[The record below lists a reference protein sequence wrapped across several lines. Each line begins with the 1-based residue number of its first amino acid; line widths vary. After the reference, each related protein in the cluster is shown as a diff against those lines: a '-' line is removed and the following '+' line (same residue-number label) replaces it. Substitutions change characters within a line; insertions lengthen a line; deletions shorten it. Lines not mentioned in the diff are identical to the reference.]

1 MWLIQAGRLARKEAP
16 VRGFR
21 MPSLERLASIT
32 ARTPMVAAWAAA
44 AGFASGIVLNAVNR
58 GRGLMETVPWTDPV
72 VLRMAAVVAWLAIAA
87 RVAAAARSR
96 PDGGRTTA
104 RLALVSLAVLAASIA
119 WGVLGTTQHGRPATA
134 AAVASP
140 TASEESP

>member
-1 MWLIQAGRLARKEAP
+1 
-16 VRGFR
+16 
-21 MPSLERLASIT
+21 
-32 ARTPMVAAWAAA
+32 
-44 AGFASGIVLNAVNR
+44 
-58 GRGLMETVPWTDPV
+58 METVPWTDPV
-72 VLRMAAVVAWLAIAA
+72 VLRMAAVVAWLVIAA

-119 WGVLGTTQHGRPATA
+119 WGVLGTTRHGKPVTA
-134 AAVASP
+134 AVVAVP